1 MGVNGG
7 DYTTAVK
14 HGKIAVLTCSIAVM
28 SGRWGS
34 AVVYWFPSCGVGN
47 PRMPLGRQAVTGN
60 GGEKKP
66 GYCFSP
72 RSAVTG

>member
-1 MGVNGG
+1 MGVDGG

-14 HGKIAVLTCSIAVM
+14 HGKIVVLTCSIAVV

-34 AVVYWFPSCGVGN
+34 AVVYWFLSRGVGN
-47 PRMPLGRQAVTGN
+47 PLTPNIRQAVTGN

-66 GYCFSP
+66 GNCS
-72 RSAVTG
+72 ST